1 MNRIYRS
8 VWSES
13 LGAWVAA
20 AETTR
25 ARGRRGSVRATVVA
39 AATLLGLAGAANVAW
54 GAQAVNDG
62 TLCMS
67 QSGPGQT
74 WTCHVPNSKGGF
86 AIIKGLPDVG
96 NGSSPDWPT
105 VAAVA
110 AATLG
115 TGALLLG
122 DATTVATGTGSIA
135 IGNGAKSTADNAI
148 AMGTGATASAAN
160 GVALGASSVANAVAN
175 GVGYVPVG
183 SNAAQQAAIAATTKG
198 TLAPVSVG
206 STTATR
212 QIMNV
217 AAGTRNSD
225 AVNVAQLRALGTT
238 VAAGAT
244 HYYSVRDE
252 GIPGANFDNDG
263 ATGSLSLAAGVG
275 ASAGGGSSTA
285 VGYLSKASNLAA
297 TAVGNSN
304 QATGNTGTAIGSGN
318 LATNSV
324 ATAIG
329 GVNNASGSA
338 STALGAFNT
347 ASGEGSLAAG
357 YLSEAL
363 SDSAV
368 ALGRQ
373 AKSSAD
379 SAIAIGRG
387 TQAAGDRSI
396 SVGTANLVNGE
407 GSGAIGNNNTIGT
420 GADNTFV
427 LGNNVNIGNNISGA
441 VALGNG
447 SSVTQAD
454 GVALGSRSQ
463 ATTAAGI
470 VGYDPSTGATAAGG
484 TIIASTKSTLAAVSV
499 GGNGQFRQITNLAAG
514 AADSDAVNVS
524 QLKAVS
530 ASAAAGAVHYYSVND
545 NGTQGGNY
553 DNDGATGVNSLAAG
567 VGALAAGENTVAIGR
582 NASANAGKGNIAI
595 GADASVVDSPFMGI
609 ATNATALGAGAVAV
623 GSGSVALGAGAR
635 VLVGPIGAQESG
647 IAIGS
652 QATAT
657 GFHATAIGRNATA
670 TGDQDV
676 VIGDGASSSTLTGGI
691 RNANVVLGMNASM
704 TGNEGVVLGS
714 SASGMGPRTTAI
726 GAGARSA
733 ADDAIAIGTGALTM
747 GETSLSIGTG
757 AAVGGA
763 RSGSIGNQTGVTADG
778 SYAIGNNNL
787 IDTSGKQS
795 FVLGNNVSVTNA
807 NNVVLGNASADQ
819 AAVQV
824 TSATVPT
831 VIATL
836 NPDGTVSY
844 SAGPA
849 VTYGNFAGTATG
861 VVSVGAAGAE
871 RQIVNVA
878 PGAITA
884 TSTDAING
892 SQLYNA
898 VTTLSGSITTIV
910 NNAQTHYYS
919 VNDGGTKQGNYANDG
934 ASGANSVA
942 AGAGASASGAGAVA
956 VGNAATASA
965 ANSVAVGSNATA
977 STANSVALGNGSTTT
992 AATPTASTTIQGQT
1006 YNFAGANPVGVV
1018 SVGAPGAERQI
1029 QNVAAGQL
1037 SATSTDAVNGSQLY
1051 ATNQAINNIQ
1061 GGGGIKYF
1069 HANSQAADSQ
1079 AAGAESV
1086 AIGPQA
1092 VSQGAGSI
1100 AIGNSTIAT
1109 ATNGVALGANAT
1121 ADRAGM
1127 SGQKELFSNSVVNSA
1142 QGAVSVGSAGNER
1155 QINNVAGGTQ
1165 ATDAVNVRQL
1175 QAVKNSSVQ
1184 YDTNVDGTVN
1194 HNSITLGNNTGP
1206 TTIRNVAPGVAPTD
1220 AVNVQQL
1227 QGSVANSAAYTD
1239 ARVNQM
1245 GQSIDQIGKKAYAG
1259 VAAAMAMESAPYVPG
1274 KVTYAAGMGYYEQQ
1288 SAVGVSLRK
1297 TADNGRWSVTGGAS
1311 ATTRGSVGFRVGI
1324 GGVWD

>member
-1 MNRIYRS
+1 MNRIFRS

-13 LGAWVAA
+13 LGAWVAT
-20 AETTR
+20 AETSR
-25 ARGRRGSVRATVVA
+25 ARGRRGSVRASVVA
-39 AATLLGLAGAANVAW
+39 AATLLGGANVANVAW

-96 NGSSPDWPT
+96 NGSSPDW
-105 VAAVA
+105 VAVA
-110 AATLG
+110 NAAAASVG
-115 TGALLLG
+115 TNALLLG
-122 DATTVATGTGSIA
+122 DTATVATGNASI
-135 IGNGAKSTADNAI
+135 
-148 AMGTGATASAAN
+148 
-160 GVALGASSVANAVAN
+160 
-175 GVGYVPVG
+175 
-183 SNAAQQAAIAATTKG
+183 
-198 TLAPVSVG
+198 
-206 STTATR
+206 
-212 QIMNV
+212 
-217 AAGTRNSD
+217 
-225 AVNVAQLRALGTT
+225 
-238 VAAGAT
+238 
-244 HYYSVRDE
+244 
-252 GIPGANFDNDG
+252 
-263 ATGSLSLAAGVG
+263 
-275 ASAGGGSSTA
+275 
-285 VGYLSKASNLAA
+285 
-297 TAVGNSN
+297 AVGN
-304 QATGNTGTAIGSGN
+304 GGK
-318 LATNSV
+318 
-324 ATAIG
+324 ATA
-329 GVNNASGSA
+329 A
-338 STALGAFNT
+338 
-347 ASGEGSLAAG
+347 
-357 YLSEAL
+357 
-363 SDSAV
+363 
-368 ALGRQ
+368 
-373 AKSSAD
+373 
-379 SAIAIGRG
+379 SAIAIG
-387 TQAAGDRSI
+387 TFANAAGGSSIAIGLRANAAGGSGVAIGNNSLAAATGSVAVGVQAHSSYEGNIVIGRQASDGGGDQTIVIGDGAGINSKGMGNLAIGYQAGQNTGTSYSGGPTVQSDSNAAFGNNAGQYVNGGNNLAVGGSAGGGVEGYGNAAFGSTAGRDVVGSTNLAMGQRSGEAVRGDENIAIGRESGALITGTRNVAMGAGAGSGVLGSTNIGIGYAGGNSVRGDYNSAVGYNAGLSIEGSNNASFGTGAGFYSKTDLSVALGVSAGAYVQGYSNVALGRNAGSGSSSTPLDADYAISIGDSSRAAADRAIAIGSDAKALGVSSI
-396 SVGTANLVNGE
+396 SIGTGNTVNGAR
-407 GSGAIGNNNTIGT
+407 SGAIGDPSFINADDSYAIGNNNTI
-420 GADNTFV
+420 
-427 LGNNVNIGNNISGA
+427 
-441 VALGNG
+441 
-447 SSVTQAD
+447 
-454 GVALGSRSQ
+454 
-463 ATTAAGI
+463 
-470 VGYDPSTGATAAGG
+470 
-484 TIIASTKSTLAAVSV
+484 
-499 GGNGQFRQITNLAAG
+499 AAG
-514 AADSDAVNVS
+514 AN
-524 QLKAVS
+524 
-530 ASAAAGAVHYYSVND
+530 
-545 NGTQGGNY
+545 
-553 DNDGATGVNSLAAG
+553 
-567 VGALAAGENTVAIGR
+567 
-582 NASANAGKGNIAI
+582 
-595 GADASVVDSPFMGI
+595 
-609 ATNATALGAGAVAV
+609 
-623 GSGSVALGAGAR
+623 
-635 VLVGPIGAQESG
+635 
-647 IAIGS
+647 
-652 QATAT
+652 
-657 GFHATAIGRNATA
+657 
-670 TGDQDV
+670 
-676 VIGDGASSSTLTGGI
+676 
-691 RNANVVLGMNASM
+691 
-704 TGNEGVVLGS
+704 
-714 SASGMGPRTTAI
+714 
-726 GAGARSA
+726 
-733 ADDAIAIGTGALTM
+733 
-747 GETSLSIGTG
+747 
-757 AAVGGA
+757 
-763 RSGSIGNQTGVTADG
+763 
-778 SYAIGNNNL
+778 
-787 IDTSGKQS
+787 QS

-807 NNVVLGNASADQ
+807 NNVVLGNNSADK

-1051 ATNQAINNIQ
+1051 ATNQAVNNIQ

-1127 SGQKELFSNSVVNSA
+1127 SGQKELFSNAVVNSA
-1142 QGAVSVGSAGNER
+1142 QGAVSVGSTGNER
-1155 QINNVAGGTQ
+1155 QITNVAGGTQ

-1184 YDTNVDGTVN
+1184 YDTNGDGTVN